1 MDFVIDTPLMFLG
14 QAMRTVNRDQ
24 TASKVRRAVLR
35 LWIDQPAVAFRDAAM
50 LRKMDAVVYEAIQ
63 LMIRRRWQQIRR
75 LRIAAGKVTLSR
87 GVPTLEGERWVTM
100 AMARILP
107 LLIEYESHIEREE
120 AVL

>member
-1 MDFVIDTPLMFLG
+1 MFVDWVMQTS
-14 QAMRTVNRDQ
+14 QKTQ

-63 LMIRRRWQQIRR
+63 LMIRRRWQQMRR
-75 LRIAAGKVTLSR
+75 LRIATGKVTLSR
-87 GVPTLEGERWVTM
+87 GVPTLEGERWVTL

-107 LLIEYESHIEREE
+107 LLIEFERHVDKEGSD
-120 AVL
+120 L

>member
-1 MDFVIDTPLMFLG
+1 MSSAADIPLFFTG
-14 QAMRTVNRDQ
+14 QNMRIVNKDQ

-50 LRKMDAVVYEAIQ
+50 LRKMDAVVYEAVQ
-63 LMIRRRWQQIRR
+63 LMIRRRWQKIRR
-75 LRIAAGKVTLSR
+75 LRIATGKVTLSR

-107 LLIEYESHIEREE
+107 LLLDCQICDEKD
-120 AVL
+120 VVD

>member
-1 MDFVIDTPLMFLG
+1 
-14 QAMRTVNRDQ
+14 MRQIHTIKKTQ
-24 TASKVRRAVLR
+24 MASKVRRAVLR

-63 LMIRRRWQQIRR
+63 LMVQRRWQQIRR
-75 LRIAAGKVTLSR
+75 MRIAQGDVVLSR

-107 LLIEYESHIEREE
+107 LLREFE
-120 AVL
+120 ANADKDVADF